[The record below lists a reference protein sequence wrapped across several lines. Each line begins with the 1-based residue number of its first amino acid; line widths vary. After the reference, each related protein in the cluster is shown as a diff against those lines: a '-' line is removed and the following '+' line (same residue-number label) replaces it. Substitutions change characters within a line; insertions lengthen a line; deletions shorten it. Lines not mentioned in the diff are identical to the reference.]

1 MTLSFH
7 NNLTTHTR
15 RYKLNTCTGRTVKE
29 RLLLS
34 ISAPLR
40 VPPERQHFTI
50 QKSLMVR
57 RAEKTPLCR
66 YVLKTLAESLP
77 LLSRPYKLEQ
87 DPKAVGPRQT
97 NVLTL
102 LPALTQAF
110 RNWQSQSGTG
120 LPPSPTYIV
129 TSRRGRSSQPDFNL
143 IVSNLRMRS
152 PILLGLP
159 RGSSS
164 PSGQLC

>member
-1 MTLSFH
+1 MILSFH
-7 NNLTTHTR
+7 NNLTTHTL
-15 RYKLNTCTGRTVKE
+15 RYKLNTCTGRMVKE

-40 VPPERQHFTI
+40 GPLERHHFTI

-66 YVLKTLAESLP
+66 YVLKTLAEGLP

-87 DPKAVGPRQT
+87 DPKAVGPLQT

-102 LPALTQAF
+102 LPAPTQAF
-110 RNWQSQSGTG
+110 RNWQSRSRNR
-120 LPPSPTYIV
+120 PAPSPTYIV
-129 TSRRGRSSQPDFNL
+129 TSRRGRSSL
-143 IVSNLRMRS
+143 ARLST
-152 PILLGLP
+152 
-159 RGSSS
+159 
-164 PSGQLC
+164 